1 MWNSNLSGNG
11 VTKLQSKNVHLSSVC
26 DEERLLE
33 APPPPV
39 RLVDD
44 CVDEIRPRVAEFD
57 VRAFEKQVKENN

>member
-1 MWNSNLSGNG
+1 M
-11 VTKLQSKNVHLSSVC
+11 C